1 MAKKNL
7 LMQKNLKQS
16 TQDTEKPRSKTA
28 GMSGRIS
35 VAKLTQKESIYE
47 TPDINKSIYETPDM
61 NKSVGFQS

>member
-1 MAKKNL
+1 
-7 LMQKNLKQS
+7 MQKNLKQS

-28 GMSGRIS
+28 GGMSGRIS